1 MPFPPLR
8 SRQRPVPNVANQDV
22 LEGELDV
29 ALELAGGNAPDE
41 VPRLERLEQGVD
53 LIELADHPHHLPP
66 ERLADHRGIEEAPT
80 DRWRKRIDAGGDR
93 CSDRGGQLRV
103 IDTLGERGRQ
113 LLEEQGVSL
122 GQAHDALDGR
132 SGDLFPQRMGSD
144 RGRVGGGQG
153 LEGDRRV
160 REVARAPRR
169 PNVEQLGPS

>member
-1 MPFPPLR
+1 MPLTPLC
-8 SRQRPVPNVANQDV
+8 SWQGAVGHISDQDV
-22 LEGELDV
+22 LEGVLDV
-29 ALELAGGNAPDE
+29 ALELAGGNPPYE

-132 SGDLFPQRMGSD
+132 SGDLFPKRM
-144 RGRVGGGQG
+144 
-153 LEGDRRV
+153 
-160 REVARAPRR
+160 
-169 PNVEQLGPS
+169 